1 MQVSFKYNGN
11 SYINWDLDNPE
22 TRSRL
27 QEEGVDLANIEM
39 LKDPG
44 EKRLEEIE
52 AAIAELA
59 FGGETV

>member
-44 EKRLEEIE
+44 E
-52 AAIAELA
+52 
-59 FGGETV
+59 